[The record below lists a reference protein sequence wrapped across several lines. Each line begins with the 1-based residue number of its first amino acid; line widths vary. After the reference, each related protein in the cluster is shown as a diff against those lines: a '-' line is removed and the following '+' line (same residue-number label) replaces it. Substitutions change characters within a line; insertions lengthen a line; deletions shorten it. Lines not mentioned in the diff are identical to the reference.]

1 MSSKVAV
8 VRTGADSVLDDVAR
22 VMSLA
27 GLSDVLDPDS
37 VIVLKDNISW
47 HLPFISANTTPWQL
61 EGAILA
67 LRSSGYDR
75 VVAVHNDTVVTDA
88 YVGGRLTKLKG
99 VYERYGIEERYN
111 FEPADMEW
119 VEYSPKTEMLAL
131 DRVYP
136 DGIRIPDFMIGK
148 NVIHLPTMKCHVYTT
163 TTGAMKNA
171 FGGLLGRDRHY
182 AHSLI
187 HETLVDLLAIQKDIH
202 PGVFALMDGTVAGDG
217 PGPRTMRPVEKNVI
231 LAGADQVAIDAV
243 AASMMGFDPMEI
255 AYIRLAHERGL
266 GVGKVDDIEIV
277 GDEDAARERWGFS
290 VGSNLV
296 SSVGSAFWKGRM
308 RGFQQLLFHTPL
320 VHLFSGASSV
330 YHDHLWWPLVGRERQ
345 GSLQSGS
352 QWGRLM
358 ERY

>member
-1 MSSKVAV
+1 
-8 VRTGADSVLDDVAR
+8 
-22 VMSLA
+22 
-27 GLSDVLDPDS
+27 
-37 VIVLKDNISW
+37 
-47 HLPFISANTTPWQL
+47 
-61 EGAILA
+61 
-67 LRSSGYDR
+67 
-75 VVAVHNDTVVTDA
+75 
-88 YVGGRLTKLKG
+88 
-99 VYERYGIEERYN
+99 
-111 FEPADMEW
+111 

-148 NVIHLPTMKCHVYTT
+148 NVVHLPTMKCHVYTT

-243 AASMMGFDPMEI
+243 AASMMGFDPMGI

-266 GVGKVDDIEIV
+266 GVGNVDDIEIV
-277 GDEDAARERWGFS
+277 GDEGAARERWNFS
-290 VGSNLV
+290 VGSNLA
-296 SSVGSAFWKGRM
+296 SSVGTALWRGRM
-308 RGFQQLLFHTPL
+308 RGLQQLLFHTPL
-320 VHLFSGASSV
+320 VHLFSASSSL
-330 YHDHLWWPLVGRERQ
+330 YHDHVWWPLVGRERQ
-345 GSLQSGS
+345 KMLQSGS
-352 QWGRLM
+352 QWGQLM